1 MVSALVND
9 EGPSNKEEPRVSGS
23 SGPGTSE
30 RVFLATR
37 TSRVTTP
44 EVVLGTT
51 ERLFLPEGHPFLRS
65 LDRSL
70 QVEGSSGVVSASSS
84 GPLLYHLELRVPID
98 TLEGD
103 ALVSSLLKG
112 SSSSTRSDTILPAFR
127 IRVETFR
134 MVLGPTSLEEATP
147 HLFVHGIRH
156 CLRFLVLD
164 LPNLHQLRHNL
175 LSGLEGPLI
184 AILLIR
190 VTWTRWRYGELWTC
204 ATSCWWRNGNRL
216 G

>member
-1 MVSALVND
+1 MVSALVD
-9 EGPSNKEEPRVSGS
+9 DGEPSNEEEPSESGS

-70 QVEGSSGVVSASSS
+70 WVEGSSGVVSASSS
-84 GPLLYHLELRVPID
+84 GPLLYHLELRVLID

-103 ALVSSLLKG
+103 ALVSSLMSDRADSPILEG
-112 SSSSTRSDTILPAFR
+112 ASSL
-127 IRVETFR
+127 
-134 MVLGPTSLEEATP
+134 MVLPGA
-147 HLFVHGIRH
+147 
-156 CLRFLVLD
+156 
-164 LPNLHQLRHNL
+164 
-175 LSGLEGPLI
+175 
-184 AILLIR
+184 
-190 VTWTRWRYGELWTC
+190 
-204 ATSCWWRNGNRL
+204 
-216 G
+216 

>member
-9 EGPSNKEEPRVSGS
+9 DEPSNEEEPSGSGS

-37 TSRVTTP
+37 MSRVTTP

-51 ERLFLPEGHPFLRS
+51 ERLFLPEDHPFLHR
-65 LDRSL
+65 LDRSF

-103 ALVSSLLKG
+103 ALVSSLMSDRMGSPILEG
-112 SSSSTRSDTILPAFR
+112 VSSSMILPGA
-127 IRVETFR
+127 
-134 MVLGPTSLEEATP
+134 
-147 HLFVHGIRH
+147 
-156 CLRFLVLD
+156 
-164 LPNLHQLRHNL
+164 
-175 LSGLEGPLI
+175 
-184 AILLIR
+184 
-190 VTWTRWRYGELWTC
+190 
-204 ATSCWWRNGNRL
+204 
-216 G
+216 

>member
-9 EGPSNKEEPRVSGS
+9 EEPSNEEEPSVSGS

-30 RVFLATR
+30 RVFLAMR

-65 LDRSL
+65 LDRSFR
-70 QVEGSSGVVSASSS
+70 VEGSSGVVSASSS

-103 ALVSSLLKG
+103 ALVSSLMSDRADSPILEG
-112 SSSSTRSDTILPAFR
+112 VSSS
-127 IRVETFR
+127 
-134 MVLGPTSLEEATP
+134 MVLPGA
-147 HLFVHGIRH
+147 
-156 CLRFLVLD
+156 
-164 LPNLHQLRHNL
+164 
-175 LSGLEGPLI
+175 
-184 AILLIR
+184 
-190 VTWTRWRYGELWTC
+190 
-204 ATSCWWRNGNRL
+204 
-216 G
+216 

>member
-1 MVSALVND
+1 MVSDLVDD
-9 EGPSNKEEPRVSGS
+9 EGPSNEEEPSESVS

-51 ERLFLPEGHPFLRS
+51 ERLFLPEGHPLLRR

-103 ALVSSLLKG
+103 TLVSSLLSDRVDSPILEG
-112 SSSSTRSDTILPAFR
+112 VSSL
-127 IRVETFR
+127 
-134 MVLGPTSLEEATP
+134 MVL
-147 HLFVHGIRH
+147 
-156 CLRFLVLD
+156 
-164 LPNLHQLRHNL
+164 
-175 LSGLEGPLI
+175 
-184 AILLIR
+184 
-190 VTWTRWRYGELWTC
+190 
-204 ATSCWWRNGNRL
+204 L
-216 G
+216 GA

>member
-1 MVSALVND
+1 MVSALVSDD
-9 EGPSNKEEPRVSGS
+9 EPSNEEEPSVSGS

-65 LDRSL
+65 LDRSH

-84 GPLLYHLELRVPID
+84 GPLLYHLELRVPLD

-103 ALVSSLLKG
+103 ALVSSLMSDRADSLILEG
-112 SSSSTRSDTILPAFR
+112 VSS
-127 IRVETFR
+127 
-134 MVLGPTSLEEATP
+134 MVLPGA
-147 HLFVHGIRH
+147 
-156 CLRFLVLD
+156 
-164 LPNLHQLRHNL
+164 
-175 LSGLEGPLI
+175 
-184 AILLIR
+184 
-190 VTWTRWRYGELWTC
+190 
-204 ATSCWWRNGNRL
+204 
-216 G
+216 

>member
-9 EGPSNKEEPRVSGS
+9 EGPSNEEEPSVSGS

-30 RVFLATR
+30 RVFLVTW

-51 ERLFLPEGHPFLRS
+51 ERLFLPEGHPFLRR

-70 QVEGSSGVVSASSS
+70 QVEGSSSVISASSS

-103 ALVSSLLKG
+103 ALVSSLM
-112 SSSSTRSDTILPAFR
+112 SDRADSPILEGALSL
-127 IRVETFR
+127 
-134 MVLGPTSLEEATP
+134 MVLPGA
-147 HLFVHGIRH
+147 
-156 CLRFLVLD
+156 
-164 LPNLHQLRHNL
+164 
-175 LSGLEGPLI
+175 
-184 AILLIR
+184 
-190 VTWTRWRYGELWTC
+190 
-204 ATSCWWRNGNRL
+204 
-216 G
+216 